1 MAINPFTQLVFD
13 LFIIS
18 AIIITAYTVNFYYLA
33 FLSRKRKDVPAST
46 DWGTPSVTIQLPIYN
61 EKYVAKRLVDAVCNL
76 DYPKNKMRI
85 MVCDDSDDETVE
97 LLREV
102 VDDYKIQGF
111 QIEHVRRGTRKGYK
125 AGALKHA
132 MQTTD
137 TDLVAIFDADF
148 IPPSWFLK
156 RAIPHFSKSNIGL
169 VQCRWG
175 HVNENYSTI
184 TQVQALSLDFHFLI
198 EQKAKSNSHLFMNF
212 NGTAGIWRRTCIENA
227 GGWHT
232 ATLVED
238 LDLSYRAQMKGWKCV
253 FLPDVVVDAEL
264 PAQMNAAKR
273 QQFRWAKGSIQC
285 AVKLLS
291 DITLKRKV
299 ALEAKIQAFI
309 QLTRHIVYPLML
321 IQFLALPVLLA
332 AEINLY
338 VVSFLPAITL
348 ATYLAMG
355 PGAFIVIIQGMYGKS
370 WKSRAKLLPSL
381 LVYNAGMSVNNTVA
395 VFDAVLGKKNEFL
408 RTPKY
413 GIITKDD
420 DWRNKAYNLPFTQ
433 TTLLE
438 IFFGVYGIMGIF
450 ISIFSNNPIFVPII
464 ALQTIGFFFIAYMS
478 LSHTRFK
485 RNKSSNDKF
494 LTKKEKTA
502 NNIYKLAMITIF
514 TIIVFGGYMAIS
526 GYNNDIYPLDRIRG
540 NLDGVITSSDPLVIH
555 DHLVSIQSDLDL
567 VMTTLP
573 ETIDTNGKVVSK
585 NPVWIFG
592 TESTNFIRI
601 QNNIDTM
608 ITSVNE
614 ISFIPKDNS
623 AYHTGMIDITDR
635 ALLLKI
641 NIMDATPSMYVS
653 PTNIISSIIWVAAI
667 VGIFSV
673 LKRKKEQLK
682 KVDLPNNIPVKP
694 N

>member
-1 MAINPFTQLVFD
+1 MSNPFIQLVFD
-13 LFIIS
+13 LFILS

-33 FLSRKRKDVPAST
+33 FLSRRRKNPPAT
-46 DWGTPSVTIQLPIYN
+46 VDWGTPSVTIQLPIYN

-76 DYPKNKMRI
+76 DYPKDKMRI
-85 MVCDDSDDETVE
+85 MVCDDSDDDTVE
-97 LLREV
+97 LLRDV
-102 VDDYKIQGF
+102 VDGYKIQGF

-137 TDLVAIFDADF
+137 TELVAIFDADF
-148 IPPSWFLK
+148 IPPTSFLK
-156 RAIPHFSKSNIGL
+156 QAIPHFSKSNIGL

-212 NGTAGIWRRTCIENA
+212 NGTAGIWKRDCIEDA

-253 FLPDVVVDAEL
+253 FLPDIVVDAEL
-264 PAQMNAAKR
+264 PVQMNGAKR

-285 AVKLLS
+285 AVKLLA
-291 DITLKRKV
+291 DIGLKRNV
-299 ALEAKIQAFI
+299 AIEAKIQAFI

-332 AEINLY
+332 GQINLY
-338 VVSFLPAITL
+338 VVSFLPVITL

-355 PGAFIVIIQGMYGKS
+355 PGAYIVIIQSMYGKS
-370 WKSRAKLLPSL
+370 WKSRAKLLPAL

-395 VFDAVLGKKNEFL
+395 VFDAVIGKKNEFL

-413 GIITKDD
+413 GIVTKDD
-420 DWRNKAYNLPFTQ
+420 DWKNKAYNLPFTQ

-485 RNKSSNDKF
+485 KNKSSNDRP

-502 NNIYKLAMITIF
+502 NNIYKLAMVGILA
-514 TIIVFGGYMAIS
+514 IIVFGGYMAIS

-540 NLDGVITSSDPLVIH
+540 NLDGVIASSDPKIIH
-555 DHLVSIQSDLDL
+555 DHLVAIQTDLDL
-567 VMTTLP
+567 VMINIP
-573 ETIDTNGKVVSK
+573 ETIDANGIVAK
-585 NPVWIFG
+585 NPVWMFG
-592 TESTNFIRI
+592 TESTNFLRI

-608 ITSVNE
+608 IISVNE
-614 ISFIPKDNS
+614 ISSISKDNS
-623 AYHTGMIDITDR
+623 AYHTGMLDITDR

-641 NIMDATPSMYVS
+641 NIMDATPSLYVS
-653 PTNIISSIIWVAAI
+653 PANILSSIIWVATI
-667 VGIFSV
+667 IGIFAV

-682 KVDLPNNIPVKP
+682 KVDLPNSIALETN
-694 N
+694 

>member
-1 MAINPFTQLVFD
+1 MPINPFTQLVFD
-13 LFIIS
+13 LFILS

-33 FLSRKRKDVPAST
+33 FLSRKRKDIPIST

-85 MVCDDSDDETVE
+85 MICDDSDDDTVE

-102 VDDYKIQGF
+102 VDDYKTQGF

-148 IPPSWFLK
+148 IPPTWFLK

-198 EQKAKSNSHLFMNF
+198 EQKAKSDSHLFMNF

-285 AVKLLS
+285 AIKLLS
-291 DITLKRKV
+291 DITLKRRV
-299 ALEAKIQAFI
+299 AIEAKIQAFI

-332 AEINLY
+332 SEINLY
-338 VVSFLPAITL
+338 VVSFLPVITL

-355 PGAFIVIIQGMYGKS
+355 PGAFIVIIHGMYGKS
-370 WKSRAKLLPSL
+370 WKSRAKLLPAL

-485 RNKSSNDKF
+485 RHKSNNDKS

-502 NNIYKLAMITIF
+502 NNIYKLATIGIVA
-514 TIIVFGGYMAIS
+514 IIVFGGYMAIS
-526 GYNNDIYPLDRIRG
+526 GYNTDIYPLDRIGG
-540 NLDGVITSSDPLVIH
+540 NLDGVISSSDPLVIH

-567 VMTTLP
+567 VMVNIP
-573 ETIDTNGKVVSK
+573 ETTNVNGKVIAK

-592 TESTNFIRI
+592 TESTNFLRI

-608 ITSVNE
+608 VTSVNE
-614 ISFIPKDNS
+614 ISSIPKDNP
-623 AYHTGMIDITDR
+623 AYYTGMLDINDR

-641 NIMDATPSMYVS
+641 NIMDATPSLYVS
-653 PTNIISSIIWVAAI
+653 PANIILSIIWVAAI

-682 KVDLPNNIPVKP
+682 KVDLPNNVTIEL